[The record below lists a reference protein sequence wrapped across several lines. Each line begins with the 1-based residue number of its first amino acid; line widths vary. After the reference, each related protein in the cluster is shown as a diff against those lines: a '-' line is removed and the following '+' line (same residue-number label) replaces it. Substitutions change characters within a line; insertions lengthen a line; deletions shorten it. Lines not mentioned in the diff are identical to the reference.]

1 MDRISRR
8 RWWRREKVEYLAAV
22 KDRACV
28 GERRC
33 GREES
38 LGANAWRG
46 DSAIIVGSEGGR
58 EPRGVAGFDLF
69 GPRKR
74 LWYYV
79 VGKL

>member
-1 MDRISRR
+1 M
-8 RWWRREKVEYLAAV
+8 
-22 KDRACV
+22 

-46 DSAIIVGSEGGR
+46 DSAIIVGR
-58 EPRGVAGFDLF
+58 EPRGVAGLDLF

-74 LWYYV
+74 LWFYV